1 MSRNRYVSDYH
12 LADSLDER
20 GRIRTEVEYVGSL
33 YSFSA
38 PAEKV
43 RQAKKRSLGLCAAGW
58 VAYIGAMIP
67 LSAAMRTVYTALPFA
82 LAAVPLALLTGTVL
96 EVMPLKERFLHRY
109 ADRLENRYP
118 ASAAFLVFLPAL
130 CLVGEAVSLL
140 RGAAVT
146 AGDLLYSLGA
156 AVLLAAGILARRIR
170 ENLRCEKAG

>member
-67 LSAAMRTVYTALPFA
+67 LSAASTSSSHSVSSSS
-82 LAAVPLALLTGTVL
+82 
-96 EVMPLKERFLHRY
+96 
-109 ADRLENRYP
+109 
-118 ASAAFLVFLPAL
+118 SA
-130 CLVGEAVSLL
+130 
-140 RGAAVT
+140 
-146 AGDLLYSLGA
+146 
-156 AVLLAAGILARRIR
+156 IIR
-170 ENLRCEKAG
+170 SPS